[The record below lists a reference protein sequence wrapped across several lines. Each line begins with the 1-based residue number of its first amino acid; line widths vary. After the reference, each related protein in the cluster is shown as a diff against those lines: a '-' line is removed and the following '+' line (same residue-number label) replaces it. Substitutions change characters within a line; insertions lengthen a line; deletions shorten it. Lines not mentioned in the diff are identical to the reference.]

1 MSDHGAI
8 RIELECQVLCAAL
21 RRSWVIKDLEG
32 HVKSCSQLSQL
43 FPDLVTD
50 VGGKVSGEKP
60 HNYYKLLNV
69 DNSVSPSKV
78 VVAYF
83 IAAKKFLRENNPR
96 QKRQDY
102 YELINAGFVLR
113 KPRLRL
119 SHDMIVS
126 RADLVE
132 QNVIEADGSFEPSR
146 AYVMASAMAQVQ
158 DMAPPVTH
166 APQPV
171 APATPAVPSPPAAPV
186 GEAAA
191 AQGGQS
197 SPPAVPAKPLPPVQI
212 GQSGQFVQPVP
223 GQAAQILPPGQV
235 PGQTPGEAAA
245 AQEQPS
251 SPNVSG
257 NVSGPVPQPISGA
270 ASGAVPPTGPAST
283 AGPTSGSTPAAAPGA
298 APGQAPV
305 APPKPVVEERM
316 PAVIELLKA
325 ARLIGPTEVLALKN
339 QMRAFPEVSAVDLLL
354 SAGYVTEAEMKSL
367 QLGEF
372 LLGQGKIDIGQF
384 CVAMYDE
391 RMTGV
396 KMAESLQSR
405 GWLKAD

>member
-132 QNVIEADGSFEPSR
+132 QNVIVADGSFEPSQ
-146 AYVMASAMAQVQ
+146 AYVMASAMAQVH
-158 DMAPPVTH
+158 DMAPPVVH
-166 APQPV
+166 APQSVTPPV
-171 APATPAVPSPPAAPV
+171 LSAPSPLPAPAVEAARGQEAPPTVPGGQPSPPAM
-186 GEAAA
+186 
-191 AQGGQS
+191 
-197 SPPAVPAKPLPPVQI
+197 PAKPLPPVQI

-235 PGQTPGEAAA
+235 PAQIPGQAAA
-245 AQEQPS
+245 AQGQPAS
-251 SPNVSG
+251 VPPQSG
-257 NVSGPVPQPISGA
+257 AVSGP
-270 ASGAVPPTGPAST
+270 
-283 AGPTSGSTPAAAPGA
+283 TPAAVPAAGSASTPGPTPGSAPA
-298 APGQAPV
+298 
-305 APPKPVVEERM
+305 APPKPPVEERM

>member
-21 RRSWVIKDLEG
+21 RRSWVIQDFEG

-50 VGGKVSGEKP
+50 VGARVASETP
-60 HNYYKLLNV
+60 HNYYSLLNV
-69 DNSVSPSKV
+69 DHSISSNKV

-83 IAAKKFLRENNPR
+83 LAAKKFLRQHNPR
-96 QKRQDY
+96 QKRQEY

-126 RADLVE
+126 RSELV
-132 QNVIEADGSFEPSR
+132 QKRIVHPNGAFDPMISF
-146 AYVMASAMAQVQ
+146 
-158 DMAPPVTH
+158 
-166 APQPV
+166 APQEQVV
-171 APATPAVPSPPAAPV
+171 AAPAAPV
-186 GEAAA
+186 VAPA
-191 AQGGQS
+191 
-197 SPPAVPAKPLPPVQI
+197 PPAVPQPAPVQI
-212 GQSGQFVQPVP
+212 GQSGQFVQPLP
-223 GQAAQILPPGQV
+223 GQAAQ
-235 PGQTPGEAAA
+235 
-245 AQEQPS
+245 
-251 SPNVSG
+251 
-257 NVSGPVPQPISGA
+257 PVPQVPVAADIA
-270 ASGAVPPTGPAST
+270 ASA
-283 AGPTSGSTPAAAPGA
+283 
-298 APGQAPV
+298 APV
-305 APPKPVVEERM
+305 APVPPAVPPAPVPAPVPTPVPAAAAAPVPVPAPVPPPAPAKPVEERL

-354 SAGYVTEAEMKSL
+354 SAGYVTDGEMKSV

-391 RMTGV
+391 RMTGL